1 MKTGR
6 ENRATFARRRLL
18 INQHMPQFAYRARRR
33 SGELVEGVL
42 EVADRSAAVTQIE
55 RLGLFPVAVDTAKGG
70 AGANGKGAARKVDLM
85 AFLPPTVRAQLSQ
98 KRKPRLQ
105 ELATFTQQLANLLNS
120 GMPLTVALN
129 SMTHLESKGIPADVS
144 RELKQEVTE
153 GRSLSDAMARQ
164 PRVFSDLYINMVRA
178 GEQSGSLV
186 DVLRRMA
193 NHFQQFA
200 EVQSKFTS
208 ALIYPAMVCC
218 VGAGIIAF
226 FMFFMM
232 PRFITI
238 FNGFNVELPL
248 PTRIL
253 VGSSQFLVRFW
264 WLLGLVALALLIL
277 FKRFQASE
285 EGGQKLDEWKMKAPV
300 VGKVV
305 KLNLFGQFARTLGTL
320 LQNGVPV
327 LTALK
332 ITEQVIAN
340 RIVKQAIAKTRDA
353 VTDGKTLA
361 QPLQQSKIFP
371 QLMVDLVRIGEE
383 TGDVPGALNNV
394 ADTYESELQIGL
406 RVMTNLIEPVLIIVM
421 AVIVGFLLISILLPL
436 FRLISQI
443 HA

>member
-1 MKTGR
+1 
-6 ENRATFARRRLL
+6 
-18 INQHMPQFAYRARRR
+18 MPQFSYRARRR

-42 EVADRSAAVTQIE
+42 DVADRPAAVAQIE
-55 RLGLFPVAVDTAKGG
+55 RLGLFPVAVDTAR
-70 AGANGKGAARKVDLM
+70 AGAVNSVQRTGKGVDLM
-85 AFLPPTVRAQLSQ
+85 AFLPPALRAQLQQ
-98 KRKPRLQ
+98 KRKPKLQ
-105 ELATFTQQLANLLNS
+105 ELATFTQQLANLIQS

-129 SMTHLESKGIPADVS
+129 SMTHLESRGISADVS
-144 RELKQEVTE
+144 RELKQEVME
-153 GRSLSDAMARQ
+153 GKGLSDAMAKQ

-186 DVLRRMA
+186 EVLRRMA

-200 EVQSKFTS
+200 EIQAKFTS

-218 VGAGIIAF
+218 VGISIIAF

-232 PRFITI
+232 PRFTLI
-238 FNGFNVELPL
+238 FEGFDIQLPL
-248 PTRIL
+248 PTRML
-253 VGSSQFLVRFW
+253 VAFSQFLIHYW
-264 WLLGLVALALLIL
+264 WLLVALVIVAIIL
-277 FKRFQASE
+277 FKRFQASA
-285 EGGQKLDEWKMKAPV
+285 EGARKLDAWKLKAPV
-300 VGKVV
+300 FGKVV

-332 ITEQVIAN
+332 ITEQVISN
-340 RIVKQAIAKTRDA
+340 SIVREAIAKTRDA

-361 QPLQQSKIFP
+361 QPLEQSKIFP

-383 TGDVPGALNNV
+383 TGDVPGALNNI
-394 ADTYESELQIGL
+394 AGTYEGELQIAL
-406 RVMTNLIEPVLIIVM
+406 RVMTTLIEPALIIVM
-421 AVIVGFLLISILLPL
+421 AVIVAFLLLSIFLPL